1 MTIFWLLF
9 ILLICFF
16 LALDLGVF
24 HKKDTEIGIAE
35 ALRWTFIWIGLS
47 LLLDVALYF
56 LYGNGTLHGPSGV
69 VEGGEAAMEYLT
81 GYIIEKSLSLDN
93 IFVMAAIFSYF
104 KIPRIYQHRV
114 LFWGILGAIV
124 LRGVFIFAGTALL
137 QHFHWIIYV
146 FGVLLLYSAGKMLFM
161 NDDDNQDLSQNKVVR
176 IAKKF
181 LPLSTK
187 IEGHAFIIK
196 ENGKKFASPLLL
208 ALIVIETSD
217 VLFAMDSIPAI
228 FGVTL
233 DPFIV
238 FTSNIM
244 AILGLRSL
252 YFALAA
258 MLGKFDKLKYAIVF
272 VLAFVGVKMLIG
284 NWVEISTPI
293 SLGVIVVSLAA
304 GVIASIATAP
314 KPKSDDVQ

>member
-1 MTIFWLLF
+1 MTLFWILF
-9 ILLICFF
+9 LILVGIF

-24 HKKDTEIGIAE
+24 HKKDSVIGIGE
-35 ALRWTFIWIGLS
+35 ALRWTGFWIALS
-47 LLLDVALYF
+47 LLFDVALYF
-56 LYGNGTLHGPSGV
+56 LYGNGTLHGPTGAVAGS
-69 VEGGEAAMEYLT
+69 EAALEYLT

-93 IFVMAAIFSYF
+93 IFVMAAIFTYF
-104 KIPRIYQHRV
+104 KIPQIYQHRV
-114 LFWGILGAIV
+114 LFWGILGAIF
-124 LRGVFIFAGTALL
+124 LRGAFIFAGTALL
-137 QHFHWIIYV
+137 QHFHWVIYV
-146 FGVLLLYSAGKMLFM
+146 FGVLLLYSAFKMLFL
-161 NDDDNQDLSQNKVVR
+161 DDDNEQDLSKNKVV
-176 IAKKF
+176 ILAKKF
-181 LPLSTK
+181 FPIATE
-187 IEGHAFIIK
+187 INGHAFFVK
-196 ENGKKFASPLLL
+196 ENGKRFMTPLML

-272 VLAFVGVKMLIG
+272 VLAFVGVKMLIAA
-284 NWVEISTPI
+284 WYEIPTPA
-293 SLGVIVVSLAA
+293 SLAVIVVSLTI
-304 GVIASIATAP
+304 GVLASR
-314 KPKSDDVQ
+314 KKQ

>member
-1 MTIFWLLF
+1 MVLFWILFLAFVGLL
-9 ILLICFF
+9 

-24 HKKDTEIGIAE
+24 NKKDHEIEVGE
-35 ALRWTFIWIGLS
+35 ALKWTAVWIACS
-47 LLLDVALYF
+47 LIFNVALFF
-56 LYGNGTLHGPSGV
+56 LYEKGFITGPSGPV
-69 VEGGEAAMEYLT
+69 SGLEAAGEYLT

-104 KIPRIYQHRV
+104 RIPRLYQHRV

-124 LRGVFIFAGTALL
+124 LRGVFILAGSALI
-137 QHFHWIIYV
+137 QHFSWIMYL
-146 FGVLLLYSAGKMLFM
+146 FGALLLYSAFKMLFM
-161 NDDDNQDLSQNKVVR
+161 GDDDKQDLSKNKIV
-176 IAKKF
+176 ILAKKF
-181 LPLSTK
+181 LPLTTK
-187 IEGHAFIIK
+187 FRGHAFMVK
-196 ENGKKFASPLLL
+196 AGKKRFFTPLFL
-208 ALIVIETSD
+208 ALVVIETSD
-217 VLFAMDSIPAI
+217 VLFATDSIPAI

-272 VLAFVGVKMLIG
+272 VLAFIGVKMLI
-284 NWVEISTPI
+284 EELYKIPTAI
-293 SLGVIVVSLAA
+293 SLGVIVVALTA
-304 GVIASIATAP
+304 GVIASQI
-314 KPKSDDVQ
+314 KKDSKNQ

>member
-1 MTIFWLLF
+1 MVLFWVLF
-9 ILLICFF
+9 LALVSVL

-24 HKKDTEIGIAE
+24 NKKDHEIGVSE
-35 ALRWTFIWIGLS
+35 ALKWTAVWVGCS
-47 LLLDVALYF
+47 LLFNVGIYF
-56 LYGNGTLHGPSGV
+56 LYEKGLVAGPSGPV
-69 VEGGEAAMEYLT
+69 SGLEAASEYLT

-104 KIPRIYQHRV
+104 QIPRLYQHRV

-124 LRGVFIFAGTALL
+124 LRGVFILAGTALL
-137 QHFHWIIYV
+137 QHFSWIMYL
-146 FGVLLLYSAGKMLFM
+146 FGALLLYSAFKMLFM
-161 NDDDNQDLSQNKVVR
+161 GDDDEQDLSKNKIV
-176 IAKKF
+176 ILAKKF
-181 LPLSTK
+181 LPLTTK
-187 IEGHAFIIK
+187 FRGHAFTVK
-196 ENGKKFASPLLL
+196 AGKKRFFTPLFL
-208 ALIVIETSD
+208 ALVVIETSD
-217 VLFAMDSIPAI
+217 VLFATDSIPAI

-272 VLAFVGVKMLIG
+272 VLAFIGVKMLIEELYKIPTI
-284 NWVEISTPI
+284 V
-293 SLGVIVVSLAA
+293 SLGVIVVALTA
-304 GVIASIATAP
+304 GVIASQ
-314 KPKSDDVQ
+314 KKSGKSV